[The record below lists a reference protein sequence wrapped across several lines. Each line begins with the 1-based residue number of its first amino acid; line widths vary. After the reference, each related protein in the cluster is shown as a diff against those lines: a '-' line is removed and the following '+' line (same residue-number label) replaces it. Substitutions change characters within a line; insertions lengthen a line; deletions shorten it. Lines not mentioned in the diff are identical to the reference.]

1 MGRKNQKGKEV
12 FILGRLGFFLVNS
25 TEFSAL
31 TQDDSNLKLFQEK
44 GDFPANGQVE
54 WPKKKSSKFNYGL
67 LDILFLLRWV
77 SEWMNEPL
85 NKWMNGFWSTIKEK
99 YCWKKRMRDQICS
112 SFCLYS
118 LSFFQSYQLTFFKI

>member
-54 WPKKKSSKFNYGL
+54 
-67 LDILFLLRWV
+67 
-77 SEWMNEPL
+77 
-85 NKWMNGFWSTIKEK
+85 
-99 YCWKKRMRDQICS
+99 
-112 SFCLYS
+112 
-118 LSFFQSYQLTFFKI
+118 